1 MKLIKLNAID
11 STNEYIKKIKTFV
24 PDKLFCVYTY
34 NQKQGKGQRA
44 NIWHSEPNK
53 NLCISFCLKPTQK
66 NSKFTSFKLN
76 MLVSIILLEFFKKL
90 KIPNLRI
97 KWPNDILS
105 ADKKISGILIESN
118 IKSNK
123 INDYIIGLGLNIN
136 QEKFNNLL
144 NANSIKNITGI
155 NYDLNEIANSLI
167 KNFEDFY
174 EKLIKYS
181 AEEIK
186 IKYLKN
192 LYGLTSP
199 IEFFHNEEKLSG
211 KITDIISDHKIKL
224 IIDDKE
230 KVFDSA
236 EIKLIF

>member
-1 MKLIKLNAID
+1 
-11 STNEYIKKIKTFV
+11 
-24 PDKLFCVYTY
+24 
-34 NQKQGKGQRA
+34 
-44 NIWHSEPNK
+44 
-53 NLCISFCLKPTQK
+53 
-66 NSKFTSFKLN
+66 
-76 MLVSIILLEFFKKL
+76 MLVSIILFEFFKKL

-105 ADKKISGILIESN
+105 AEKKISGILIEST

-144 NANSIKNITGI
+144 NANSIKNITGV

-167 KNFEDFY
+167 KTFENFDD
-174 EKLIKYS
+174 KLTKYS
-181 AEEIK
+181 VEEIK

-192 LYGLTSP
+192 LYGLNSL
-199 IEFFHNEEKLSG
+199 IEFFYNGEKLSG
-211 KITDIISDHKIKL
+211 KITDVLSDHKIKL

-230 KVFDSA
+230 KVFDST

>member
-34 NQKQGKGQRA
+34 NQKKGKGQRA

-53 NLCISFCLKPTQK
+53 NLCISFCLKPSDK
-66 NSKFTSFKLN
+66 YSKFTSFKLN
-76 MLVSIILLEFFKKL
+76 MLVSIIIFEFFKKL
-90 KIPNLRI
+90 NIPNLSI

-105 ADKKISGILIESN
+105 ADKKISGILIESS

-136 QEKFNNLL
+136 QEKFNNLF
-144 NANSIKNITGI
+144 NANSIKNIMGI
-155 NYDLNEIANSLI
+155 KYDLNEITNSLI
-167 KNFEDFY
+167 KTFEDFD

-181 AEEIK
+181 FEEIK

-192 LYGLTSP
+192 LHGHNSL
-199 IEFFHNEEKLSG
+199 IEFFHNGEKLVG
-211 KITDIISDHKIKL
+211 KITNVLSDHKIKL
-224 IIDDKE
+224 IVDNKE
-230 KVFDSA
+230 KVFDST

>member
-1 MKLIKLNAID
+1 
-11 STNEYIKKIKTFV
+11 
-24 PDKLFCVYTY
+24 
-34 NQKQGKGQRA
+34 
-44 NIWHSEPNK
+44 
-53 NLCISFCLKPTQK
+53 
-66 NSKFTSFKLN
+66 
-76 MLVSIILLEFFKKL
+76 MLVSIILFEFFKKL

-105 ADKKISGILIESN
+105 AEKKISGILIEST

-144 NANSIKNITGI
+144 NANSIKNITGV

-167 KNFEDFY
+167 KTFENFDD
-174 EKLIKYS
+174 KLIKYS
-181 AEEIK
+181 VEEIK

-192 LYGLTSP
+192 LYGLNSL
-199 IEFFHNEEKLSG
+199 IEFFYNGEKLSG
-211 KITDIISDHKIKL
+211 KFTDVLSDHKIKL

-230 KVFDSA
+230 KVFDST

>member
-1 MKLIKLNAID
+1 
-11 STNEYIKKIKTFV
+11 
-24 PDKLFCVYTY
+24 
-34 NQKQGKGQRA
+34 
-44 NIWHSEPNK
+44 
-53 NLCISFCLKPTQK
+53 
-66 NSKFTSFKLN
+66 
-76 MLVSIILLEFFKKL
+76 MLVSIILFEFFKKL

-105 ADKKISGILIESN
+105 AEKKISGILIEST

-144 NANSIKNITGI
+144 NANSIKNITGV

-167 KNFEDFY
+167 KTFENFDD
-174 EKLIKYS
+174 KLIKYS
-181 AEEIK
+181 VEEIK

-192 LYGLTSP
+192 LYGLNSL
-199 IEFFHNEEKLSG
+199 IEFFYNGEKLSG
-211 KITDIISDHKIKL
+211 KITDVLSDHKIKL

-230 KVFDSA
+230 KVFDST